1 MEGHTERMK
10 CENTYAH
17 IFFDQIPDPTEKK
30 FDTNIVSI
38 DSLSDQSPLKAL
50 RGGQEFT
57 AQFRGIIWS
66 TSPEPIGDVGLSVRK
81 ITAWPRGDIDKVG
94 KYPGLKQV
102 SLVSRKED
110 LDSASFYQYYQ
121 RHIDIA
127 REHHGMEKYAQ
138 NIDIEYL
145 YGHESHASA
154 IDGISELWFADTSDW
169 FVRFYLKE
177 DSQRIVREDTQK
189 FINFQ
194 TTSSIMVSEMRVRR
208 VKK

>member
-17 IFFDQIPDPTEKK
+17 IFFDQTPDPTGIKS
-30 FDTNIVSI
+30 DTNILYI
-38 DSLSDQSPLKAL
+38 DSLSDQSPLKIL
-50 RGGQEFT
+50 RDGQEFT

-81 ITAWPRGDIDKVG
+81 ITAWSQGGIGKVG

-102 SLVSRKED
+102 SLVSRKEG
-110 LDSASFYQYYQ
+110 LDSELFYQYYQ

-145 YGHESHASA
+145 YGHKSHTSA

-169 FVRFYLKE
+169 FERFYLKE
-177 DSQRIVREDTQK
+177 NSQRIVREDTQK

-194 TTSSIMVSEMRVRR
+194 TTRSIMVSEMRVRR